1 MKFTIPKGGK
11 TLSVGKKL
19 VSLKAGEFETAD
31 KELQELLSKAKGVS
45 KVSAKKP
52 KETDK

>member
-31 KELQELLSKAKGVS
+31 KALQELLSKAKGVL
-45 KVSAKKP
+45 KVEAKKT
-52 KETDK
+52 KKAD

>member
-1 MKFTIPKGGK
+1 MKFSIPSGGK
-11 TLSVGKKL
+11 TLSVGKRL
-19 VSLKAGEFETAD
+19 VSLDAGEFETAD

-45 KVSAKKP
+45 KVTVKKP